1 MDTSQATK
9 LFANNWFLRH
19 EERPALT
26 AAEERFIAAAMG
38 PDPERWK
45 GAPDLQEMQ
54 RLLAAEPGVLERI
67 GGHLLQV
74 LIGMEG
80 CGPAVTF
87 LLDRGVPLEIDESA
101 YNVLHEAAWGG
112 MDDTLRAVFESGAAD
127 ATGVSVEKPHVG
139 WPDNLSLMYWAAWG
153 GYPECAR
160 LLIRYRAGVHHELPI
175 KGNGERGS
183 TSLHEAVSPGQWASN
198 PERLEGKR
206 EVARLLIEDGA
217 RYDVC
222 SACALDDTARL
233 KEVLAEDPGAATA
246 AGDFGMAPLHWAAR
260 AGSMACARILL
271 AAGAPVNALNKARRS
286 PLQLAAEH
294 DRAEVIHLLAG
305 HGADLDTQD
314 RKGRTPLQRAAYE
327 GKVAA
332 AEALLEAGA
341 DPSVP
346 NKSGRTAFEIAR
358 KEARH
363 Y

>member
-112 MDDTLRAVFESGAAD
+112 MDDTLRAVFESGRRTPPASRWRSPTWAGRTTSPSC
-127 ATGVSVEKPHVG
+127 TG
-139 WPDNLSLMYWAAWG
+139 
-153 GYPECAR
+153 R
-160 LLIRYRAGVHHELPI
+160 
-175 KGNGERGS
+175 
-183 TSLHEAVSPGQWASN
+183 
-198 PERLEGKR
+198 
-206 EVARLLIEDGA
+206 
-217 RYDVC
+217 
-222 SACALDDTARL
+222 
-233 KEVLAEDPGAATA
+233 PGAGTPS
-246 AGDFGMAPLHWAAR
+246 AP
-260 AGSMACARILL
+260 AC
-271 AAGAPVNALNKARRS
+271 
-286 PLQLAAEH
+286 
-294 DRAEVIHLLAG
+294 
-305 HGADLDTQD
+305 
-314 RKGRTPLQRAAYE
+314 
-327 GKVAA
+327 
-332 AEALLEAGA
+332 
-341 DPSVP
+341 
-346 NKSGRTAFEIAR
+346 
-358 KEARH
+358 
-363 Y
+363 